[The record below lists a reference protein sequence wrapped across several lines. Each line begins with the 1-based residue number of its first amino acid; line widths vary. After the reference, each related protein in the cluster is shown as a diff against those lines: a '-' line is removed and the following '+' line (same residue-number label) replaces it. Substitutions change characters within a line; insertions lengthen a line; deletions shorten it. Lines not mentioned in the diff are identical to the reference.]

1 MAANASLNTP
11 YIILTGVVVLV
22 VVFVFAVIQP
32 LMGEIGQYRDQIAS
46 TEQKINERQEFLAT
60 IDRKLAQLQS
70 RAQDEERLAVMLPSS
85 EAIED
90 ALRVLHQAGQTSGA
104 ELSQVRNNSSS
115 SQSQITAK
123 RARGQVVNLPA
134 DVLPLSFSIDY
145 SGTYQQLRALL
156 TELERSPRLMDVIKI
171 TGSRSTTQVD
181 RITGEVVVNFY
192 MQETSSNN

>member
-22 VVFVFAVIQP
+22 IVFVFAVIQP
-32 LMGEIGQYRDQIAS
+32 LMGEIGQYRDQIGS
-46 TEQKINERQEFLAT
+46 TQQKIDERQEFLAAV
-60 IDRKLAQLQS
+60 DRKLAQLQS
-70 RAQDEERLAVMLPSS
+70 RAQDEERVAVILPSS
-85 EAIED
+85 EEIED
-90 ALRVLHQAGQTSGA
+90 ALRVVHQAGQTSGV
-104 ELSQVRNNSSS
+104 ELSQLRNNSSS
-115 SQSQITAK
+115 AQSQITAK

-145 SGTYQQLRALL
+145 SSTYQQLRAWL

-192 MQETSSNN
+192 MQETSSN